1 MAGTK
6 KFDPLSKFGFV
17 EDLASLKSSV
27 DILSIN
33 LPELAQR
40 VEVSEMDITS
50 INDTLNYSVLE
61 AQYSYGVLIDNRFSS
76 PNVTRIGNLE
86 LHKTLPVQSLMRGCL
101 LLDNGN
107 VNYYLNPTNWSQ
119 KANGTASVL
128 NGADGQVMVEIPEYY
143 VKYKTIDQF
152 QIEVRISTQALTGYT
167 LKPKRYISAYKAA
180 LQRSNSKL
188 SSVINLTADFRGGNN
203 NAAFDAAS
211 NSFLG
216 KPVSDVNLTNFRT
229 FARNRGNG
237 TRWNCMTYDLRKS
250 LYWLFVIE
258 YANLNSQAAVS
269 AKDAVTGFMQGGLGN
284 SMTTA
289 NGTEWSNFNGHRPFI
304 PCGSSNSLGNNSGE
318 VNYVATDFGGAGV
331 NRTFTVN
338 RYRGVESP
346 FGDIWEWTDGILIDV
361 KTDAS
366 GGTSTLYTSSDPAQF
381 TSSVLTNYTQ
391 RGLIARTEGYIRTIL
406 FGADGDVL
414 PINVSGGG
422 STTYYCDNFWRDI
435 NSNAIRGVLF
445 GGYALAGATAGFV
458 DAASSDA
465 PSGAGTALGS
475 RLCFV

>member
-1 MAGTK
+1 MSGRK
-6 KFDPLSKFGFV
+6 YDPLSKFGFV
-17 EDLASLKSSV
+17 EDLAALKSSV

-40 VEVSEMDITS
+40 VEASEMDITS

-76 PNVTRIGNLE
+76 PIVTRIGNLE
-86 LHKTLPVQSLMRGCL
+86 LHKTLPVQSNMKGCL

-119 KANGTASVL
+119 KADGTASVL
-128 NGADGQVMVEIPEYY
+128 NGANGQVMVEIPEYY

-284 SMTTA
+284 GMTTA
-289 NGTEWSNFNGHRPFI
+289 NGTEWGNFNGFRPFI

-331 NRTFTVN
+331 NQTFTVN

-346 FGDIWEWTDGILIDV
+346 FGDILEWTDGILIDV

-366 GGTSTLYTSSDPAQF
+366 GGTSTLYTSNTPADF
-381 TSSVLTNYTQ
+381 SSTSFAAYIM
-391 RGLIARTEGYIRTIL
+391 RGLLSRTEGYISNIV
-406 FGADGDVL
+406 FGVDGDIM
-414 PINVSGGG
+414 PQNVVGGG
-422 STTYYCDNFWRDI
+422 STTYYCDNFWCDI
-435 NSNAIRGVLF
+435 DSNAIRGVLF
-445 GGYALAGATAGFV
+445 GGNAYDGAAAGFV
-458 DAASSDA
+458 IANAYYA
-465 PSGAGTALGS
+465 PSAAYPLFGS